1 MDKEMYEVSY
11 AEYMKI
17 LDDEERELC
26 IILQAH
32 GVMGI
37 AAHEVMS
44 LNNILKKFYNEECI
58 EINQIVDS
66 LNNSQKNSNERLK
79 LLRNRY
85 GN

>member
-17 LDDEERELC
+17 LDNEERELC

-44 LNNILKKFYNEECI
+44 LNNILKKFYNKECI

-79 LLRNRY
+79 LLRNRII
-85 GN
+85 